1 LSAVEVGLLTD
12 RRKTRP
18 YGLEGGKAG
27 SLGGNSLTS
36 KGKTQVLPAKCSFEA
51 KPGDVLRIET
61 PGGGGWGRKSS
72 KSKTAKNRG
81 AAHGDLLRPKEKGTG
96 KKPVP

>member
-27 SLGGNSLTS
+27 SPGGNSLRS

-51 KPGDVLRIET
+51 KPGDILRIET
-61 PGGGGWGRKSS
+61 PGGGGWGRRSS
-72 KSKTAKNRG
+72 KSEMEQNQG
-81 AAHGDLLRPKEKGTG
+81 AAHGDLRRPKKGTG
-96 KKPVP
+96 KRPAP